1 MTSKRNKLP
10 NEFDI
15 LGFRLRLILWLEVTI
30 AEKGGVDVILTA
42 MKMHESVAAVQTYG
56 CGALASLAANAGNQV
71 TIAKFMIGDQPC
83 HVSDRFGVKSMEMS
97 RVQ

>member
-1 MTSKRNKLP
+1 M
-10 NEFDI
+10 
-15 LGFRLRLILWLEVTI
+15 
-30 AEKGGVDVILTA
+30 DVILKA
-42 MKMHESVAAVQTYG
+42 MNVHESVAAVQDHG
-56 CGALASLAANAGNQV
+56 CGALWFLAWNAGNQV

>member
-1 MTSKRNKLP
+1 M
-10 NEFDI
+10 
-15 LGFRLRLILWLEVTI
+15 
-30 AEKGGVDVILTA
+30 DVILKA
-42 MKMHESVAAVQTYG
+42 MKVHESVAAVQEYG
-56 CGALASLAANAGNQV
+56 CGALANLAANAENKV